1 MSVHSSSVRRSSTW
15 SRTPSSPVRYVRCVG
30 PIILNSPLARDIACL
45 LDLDPTVSSWTC
57 RTFSFSQS
65 YDNHKPDIVAERDND
80 ILVIDAV
87 AKAPPPT
94 WIADAVRDQGYSYRA
109 MTRGDVDPTQLKN
122 AKDLLRYSGTDVGL
136 GDRVRLLAG
145 LEEHGSLPVSECLSA
160 FRETPPIAGLASLVL
175 QRIVE
180 IDLDSLIGPET
191 QVRRFRG

>member
-1 MSVHSSSVRRSSTW
+1 M
-15 SRTPSSPVRYVRCVG
+15 RCIG

-57 RTFSFSQS
+57 RTLSFSQG
-65 YDNHKPDIVAERDND
+65 YDTHKPDIVAERDND

-87 AKAPPPT
+87 AKTSPPT
-94 WIADAVRDQGYSYRA
+94 WIADTVRDHGYSYRA
-109 MTRGDVDPTQLKN
+109 MTRGDIDPIQLKN

-175 QRIVE
+175 RRIVE

-191 QVRRFRG
+191 QVRRYRG